1 LAKKIIIIIIIIRK
15 LITCTVSEYVT
26 ESEVRAYMRVYTVI
40 IALLLVPGK
49 VFAHILLGWLQTL
62 HYADNPPLFTGTS
75 LK

>member
-1 LAKKIIIIIIIIRK
+1 M
-15 LITCTVSEYVT
+15 T

-62 HYADNPPLFTGTS
+62 HYADNPPLFTATS